1 MIVLLSFERYMVLC
15 KKKTLTRRRTIA
27 DMAIVLIFAILY
39 NVPNFFIWRLES
51 RNGRNIIRYTELFCD
66 STFQA
71 VYIHGLNACFRFLLP
86 TIGLMIFNFYI
97 YKEVE
102 ITLGSQRYDYSQKVR
117 TLPAVYC
124 IKRVITALR
133 LFPFHS

>member
-15 KKKTLTRRRTIA
+15 KKKTLTRRKTIA
-27 DMAIVLIFAILY
+27 DMAILLIFAILY

-51 RNGRNIIRYTELFCD
+51 RNGGNRIKYTELFCD

-71 VYIHGLNACFRFLLP
+71 VYIHGLNSCFRFLLP
-86 TIGLMIFNFYI
+86 TIGLVVFNFYI

-117 TLPAVYC
+117 TLPAVYY
-124 IKRVITALR
+124 IKRVIMALK